1 MRNRFYCLGIY
12 HGFDKQVQIFRQ
24 KSMKRNLQPWL
35 LMMLLAFSACKK
47 EEYSDSINYNHP
59 NCNFLSKDQQDITFT
74 GSLYITSKGELW
86 FDAHNSSKRLLLICP
101 QLRNSINSNYDTF
114 LNLKNNEECTFIIAI
129 YGHYLE
135 GRPTKHLYER
145 SPFFVHQISYL

>member
-1 MRNRFYCLGIY
+1 MNKYLRIW
-12 HGFDKQVQIFRQ
+12 
-24 KSMKRNLQPWL
+24 WL
-35 LMMLLAFSACKK
+35 VILFAVLSCKK
-47 EEYSDSINYNHP
+47 EEYSDSINYNHR

-86 FDAHNSSKRLLLICP
+86 FDVHNSSERLLLICP
-101 QLRNSINSNYDTF
+101 QLRNSINSNYDAF
-114 LNLKNNEECTFIIAI
+114 LTLKNDEECTFVIGI

-135 GRPTKHLYER
+135 KKSTKYLYER